1 MLTPETKSMAQIGQ
15 KLKVMDECNP
25 DFWAD
30 YIAQWGQTFFSFSS
44 FKDLFLTYISSKD
57 EIVYI
62 FIQP

>member
-30 YIAQWGQTFFSFSS
+30 YIAQWGQIFSHSAILKTYFSFQE
-44 FKDLFLTYISSKD
+44 

-62 FIQP
+62 FGQP